1 MHEKIKRVVIIVLD
15 SVGIGALPDAY
26 KYGDER
32 SNTLANVAKAVG
44 GLNLPN
50 FKKMGLGNIENILG
64 VEPVD
69 KPTALY
75 GKMNERSA
83 GKETTTGH
91 WEITGIILDNPFPV
105 FPNGFPKDFIK
116 EFQKCIGRE
125 VLGNKA
131 ASGTKIIEELGEEH
145 IKTKKPIVYTSADS
159 VFQIAAHEEV
169 IPLDELYEICKI
181 ARKML
186 TGELAVGRV
195 IARPF
200 IGKPGN
206 FKRTPNRHDYS
217 LRPPKKTVL
226 DLVVEQSYE
235 VAAVGKVIDIF
246 AGRGITDY
254 KRTKSNMDGVDKTI
268 YHLKK
273 SFRGIIFTNLIDFDQ
288 LYGHRNDVYGYK
300 KALEEFDARV
310 PEILSALKESD
321 LLIFTADHGCDP
333 THPGTDHTREHV
345 PLLVYGNIKSGISL
359 GVRDTF
365 ADVAATIANVF
376 GISFEVGKSFA
387 DELELIK

>member
-83 GKETTTGH
+83 GKDTTTGH

-268 YHLKK
+268 YYLKK